1 MIQQTEFTLRPRT
14 RGFHLVTDEITANLP
29 PLPDAGLV
37 HLFIK
42 HTSAGLSINENADP
56 DVRTDLSAIFDRL
69 VRERESYYVHTLEG
83 DDDMPAHAKST
94 LTGVELTIP
103 EDKRTRWP
111 KNCIFPKRIT
121 KQGKAMTTAT
131 KHKTADRL
139 TAEERHELP
148 DSAFGIPETRE
159 FPLVDAEHVRAA
171 EAYFRYAP
179 DNKKAALARRILAK
193 AAAYGVNVQSQ
204 VIRSWAEE

>member
-1 MIQQTEFTLRPRT
+1 MPRSVQRQREHAPIFAIFTAAIYNIAMIQQTEFTLRPRT

-103 EDKRTRWP
+103 VT
-111 KNCIFPKRIT
+111 
-121 KQGKAMTTAT
+121 QG
-131 KHKTADRL
+131 RL
-139 TAEERHELP
+139 NLGTWQ
-148 DSAFGIPETRE
+148 GIYLCE
-159 FPLVDAEHVRAA
+159 FRNRASG
-171 EAYFRYAP
+171 
-179 DNKKAALARRILAK
+179 RRIVATLI
-193 AAAYGVNVQSQ
+193 G
-204 VIRSWAEE
+204 